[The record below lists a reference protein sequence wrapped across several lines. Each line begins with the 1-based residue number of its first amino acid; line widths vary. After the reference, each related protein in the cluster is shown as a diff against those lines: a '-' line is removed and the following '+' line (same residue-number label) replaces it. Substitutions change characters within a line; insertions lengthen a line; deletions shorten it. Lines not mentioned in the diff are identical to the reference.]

1 MNNYATPSTTYS
13 NRLILVIP
21 QIIVALIGGLVIFAL
36 LTGALVFVYSSQYTD
51 QIYPGVWVA
60 GIDLSGLE
68 PAEAAVRLA
77 DHFDY
82 PQSGKIILRD
92 GEQVW
97 LASPSQL
104 GFKLDPVATALA
116 AYTIGRQGNP
126 VNKGWQQF
134 EAWYYGTTLTPQ
146 YILDESAT
154 QSFLSSIAE
163 STDKPVIEASLSVEG
178 VNVIANPGQVG
189 RTLEIVAT
197 RDILVEQLQTMQDGE
212 IELIITET
220 PPDILDA
227 SRPADTA
234 KKILSEPL
242 ILTFPDAQEGAPGP
256 WTFEPDFLAGMLSIE
271 KVTTPDGISYQVG
284 LNAEILRV
292 YLENLAPEL
301 AQTRQNARFI
311 FNDDTRQLE
320 VIQPAV
326 VGRSLDVDATLTSI
340 QQRLLDGEHTI
351 PLEFTISPPEITDQT
366 TAEELGITELVSAYT
381 SYFYGSSAARI
392 QNIQTASAQF
402 HGILI
407 PPGAS
412 FSMGET
418 LGDVSLDNGYAE
430 ALIIFGDRT
439 IEGVGGGVCQV
450 STTLFRTAFF
460 GGYPINERYSHAYR
474 VYYYELRADGSVN
487 TELAGLDATVYF
499 PIVDFKFSNDTPYW
513 LLMETY
519 VNPDA
524 RTLTWKFYST
534 SDGRTVDWQTTG
546 LQNVVE
552 PPEPLY
558 EENPELAKGEVKQ
571 VDWAVEGADVS
582 VSRTVTRNGEALY
595 ADTFH
600 THYMPWRAVYEYG
613 PGTKGMP
620 PDKDNGNE
628 DEE

>member
-1 MNNYATPSTTYS
+1 MSNYATPSTTF
-13 NRLILVIP
+13 NRSILVVP
-21 QIIVALIGGLVIFAL
+21 QIMVALAGGLLIFAL
-36 LTGALVFVYSSQYTD
+36 LMGALILGYSSHYAD

-60 GIDLSGLE
+60 GIDLSGLD
-68 PAEAAVRLA
+68 PAEAAARLA
-77 DHFDY
+77 KHFDY
-82 PQSGKIILRD
+82 PESGKIILRD
-92 GEQVW
+92 GEQFW
-97 LASPSQL
+97 LVSPSQL
-104 GFKLDPVATALA
+104 GFKLDPVSTAVA
-116 AYTIGRQGNP
+116 AYNIGRQGNP
-126 VNKGWQQF
+126 VTRVWQQF
-134 EAWYYGTTLTPQ
+134 DAWYYGTSLTPQ
-146 YILDESAT
+146 YILDESTT
-154 QSFLSSIAE
+154 QSFLNGIAE
-163 STDKPVIEASLSVEG
+163 STDLPVIEASLSVEDTTI
-178 VNVIANPGQVG
+178 VANPGQVG

-212 IELIITET
+212 IDLAIMET

-227 SRPADTA
+227 SQPAETA
-234 KKILSEPL
+234 QKILSAPL
-242 ILTFPDAQEGAPGP
+242 TLTYPDAQEGSHGP
-256 WTFEPDFLAGMLSIE
+256 WTFEPDFLAGMLSID
-271 KVTTPDGISYQVG
+271 KVSTPDGASYQVG
-284 LNAEILRV
+284 LDAEILRV
-292 YLENLAPEL
+292 FLENLAPEL
-301 AQTRQNARFI
+301 AQIRQNARFI

-326 VGRSLDVDATLTSI
+326 IGRSLNIDATLAAI
-340 QQRLLDGEHTI
+340 NQKLLTGEHTI
-351 PLEFTISPPEITDQT
+351 PLEFTITQPEVGSQSTGEQ
-366 TAEELGITELVSAYT
+366 LGITELVSAHT

-392 QNIQTASAQF
+392 QNIQTAAAQF
-402 HGILI
+402 HGVLI

-460 GGYPINERYSHAYR
+460 GGFPISERYSHAYR
-474 VYYYELRADGSVN
+474 VYYYELRADGGVN

-499 PIVDFKFSNDTPYW
+499 PLVDFKFSNDTPYW

-519 VNPDA
+519 VNPAA

-552 PPEPLY
+552 PPEPSY

-582 VSRTVTRNGEALY
+582 VSRTVTRDGEVLY

-620 PDKDNGNE
+620 PDKENGGNG